1 MSVRI
6 FRQSRKRT
14 WTQFPLYAL
23 SAHDKMRIYFQL
35 LFVGRKAMEINM
47 SGHSKWANIKHK
59 KEKSDAKK
67 GKIFT
72 KLGREIT
79 VIVKSGGP
87 DPESNSKLR
96 DVIAKAKANNMP
108 NDNIDRCIKKA
119 SGELGADNYEE
130 ITYEGYGPNGVAVIV
145 ETLTDNRNRTAG
157 DLRHY
162 FDKFGGNLGQ
172 NGCVS
177 FMFDKKG
184 VLIIDNSEGELEEDA
199 VMMDALDSGAEDFSA
214 SDDCFEIQ
222 TDPNAFGDVLAA
234 LEEKGYTFAS
244 AEVEMIPQTTVTLTD
259 EKDLLFMNKLI
270 DMLEDNDDVQ
280 NVWHNWEEN

>member
-1 MSVRI
+1 
-6 FRQSRKRT
+6 
-14 WTQFPLYAL
+14 
-23 SAHDKMRIYFQL
+23 
-35 LFVGRKAMEINM
+35 M

-96 DVIAKAKANNMP
+96 DAIAKAKANNMP
-108 NDNIDRCIKKA
+108 NDNIERCIKKA
-119 SGELGADNYEE
+119 SGEMGGDNYEN
-130 ITYEGYGPNGVAVIV
+130 ITYEGYGPSGVAVIV

-162 FDKFGGNLGQ
+162 FDKYGGNLGQ

-177 FMFDKKG
+177 FMFDRKG
-184 VLIIDNSEGELEEDA
+184 VIIIDNSENALDEDA

-214 SDDCFEIQ
+214 NEDCFEIL
-222 TDPNAFGDVLAA
+222 TAPESFSEVRDA
-234 LEEKGYTFAS
+234 LEKSGYAFAS
-244 AEVEMIPQTTVTLTD
+244 AEIEMIPQTTVTLTD
-259 EKDLLFMNKLI
+259 EKDLQMMNKLI

-280 NVWHNWEEN
+280 SVWHNWEE